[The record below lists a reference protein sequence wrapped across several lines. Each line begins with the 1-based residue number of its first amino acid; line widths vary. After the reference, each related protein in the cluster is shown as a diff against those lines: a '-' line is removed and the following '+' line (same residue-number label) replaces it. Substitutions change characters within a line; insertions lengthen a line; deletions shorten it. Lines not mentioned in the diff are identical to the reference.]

1 MKWNRIVIKLGGTII
16 LLFLVVLLP
25 VGFVINQIFSGFYFS
40 KVQEDIDQLS
50 SRYADAIASTQNPTM
65 VKMMA
70 DFSQV
75 KLYIVDVDGQIIVDS
90 GLTGLSNGS
99 FISKDEVQALAKG
112 NAVNKRYQDFYSGTK
127 YLVSGKSIK
136 NGNLFYG
143 GVYVLYSTEGIQQ
156 SIQKVRDLLI
166 LSGIGAFFIALGFT
180 FIISRKLSDPLIQME
195 QATRKIAKGDLDTR
209 VDLIAKDE
217 MGSLAN
223 AINDLAVDLQ
233 RYRDTRSEF
242 FANISHELRT
252 PMTYLEG
259 YAKVVKEGL
268 YENEEE
274 RNQYLDIIQQETIR
288 LTHLI
293 HDLFELSKMEE
304 GKISLNFEWIDLV
317 ELIENVTLK
326 AGLKAKEKG
335 LEIEVSLERDLPMV
349 YADGL
354 RMEQI
359 FLNLVENAI
368 RYTEKGTVSVQL
380 KRLNANE
387 IKIIVEDTGIGIPKQ
402 ELPYIF
408 ERFYRVE
415 KSRSR
420 QYGGTGLGLAI
431 VKRLVDLQGGTIEV
445 TSEIGRGTR
454 FVLCFPIQMKEE
466 RRNETD

>member
-1 MKWNRIVIKLGGTII
+1 MKWNRIVVKLGGTII

-50 SRYADAIASTQNPTM
+50 SRYADAIAATQNPMM

-75 KLYIVDVDGQIIVDS
+75 KLYIVDVDGQIIVDP
-90 GLTGLSNGS
+90 GLAGLSKGS
-99 FISKDEVQALAKG
+99 FISKAEVQALAKG
-112 NAVNKRYQDFYSGTK
+112 NTINKRYEDSFSGNQ
-127 YLVSGKSIK
+127 YLVSGNSIK
-136 NGNLFYG
+136 NENLFYG
-143 GVYVLYSTEGIQQ
+143 GVYVLSSTEGIQQ
-156 SIQKVRDLLI
+156 SVQKVRDLLV
-166 LSGIGAFFIALGFT
+166 LSGIGAFFLALGFT
-180 FIISRKLSDPLIQME
+180 FVISRKLSDPLIQME
-195 QATRKIAKGDLDTR
+195 HATRKIAKGDLNTR
-209 VDLIAKDE
+209 VDVLSRDE
-217 MGSLAN
+217 MGSLAH

-259 YAKVVKEGL
+259 YAKVVKDGL
-268 YENEEE
+268 YQTEEE
-274 RNQYLDIIQQETIR
+274 RNRYLDIIYQESVR

-304 GKISLNFEWIDLV
+304 GKISFSLEWIDLSEV
-317 ELIENVTLK
+317 IEHVTLK

-335 LEIEVSLERDLPMV
+335 LEIQVDLQRNLPMI

-368 RYTEKGTVSVQL
+368 RYTEKGTVFVQM
-380 KRLNANE
+380 KRTNSNE
-387 IKIIVEDTGIGIPKQ
+387 ILISIEDTGIGIPQ
-402 ELPYIF
+402 NELPYIF
-408 ERFYRVE
+408 DRFYRVE

-420 QYGGTGLGLAI
+420 EYGGTGLGLAI
-431 VKRLVDLQGGTIEV
+431 VKKLVELQDGTIEV
-445 TSEIGRGTR
+445 SSEVGRGTR
-454 FVLCFPIQMKEE
+454 LVLRFPLTSKGE
-466 RRNETD
+466 D